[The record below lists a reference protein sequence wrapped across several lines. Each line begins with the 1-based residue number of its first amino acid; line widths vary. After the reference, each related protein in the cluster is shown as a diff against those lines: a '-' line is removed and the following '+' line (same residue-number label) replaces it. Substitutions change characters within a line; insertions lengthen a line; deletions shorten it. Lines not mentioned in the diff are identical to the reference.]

1 MSEAELCA
9 TRCQRPTEA
18 LVEKPC
24 TGVFALSCNQL
35 ELSYKHVFVEVNYL
49 GVSMQ
54 IHLSERGTDK
64 DAITGS
70 VFSYCYFTGIW
81 ERVSVAMPLPNTSA
95 SAAFCN

>member
-1 MSEAELCA
+1 M
-9 TRCQRPTEA
+9 TRCQRLTEA

-54 IHLSERGTDK
+54 IQLSETGGQIRMQSPAVFLVI
-64 DAITGS
+64 AISLEFGN
-70 VFSYCYFTGIW
+70 VFQ
-81 ERVSVAMPLPNTSA
+81 
-95 SAAFCN
+95 

>member
-54 IHLSERGTDK
+54 IQLSETGRK
-64 DAITGS
+64 IRMQSLAVFLVIAISLEFGN
-70 VFSYCYFTGIW
+70 VFQ
-81 ERVSVAMPLPNTSA
+81 
-95 SAAFCN
+95 